1 MCVCACLFE
10 GVCVCV
16 RVYMCDPNKPIA
28 CKAQDWDGQYWYSGL
43 SHSLCSACFY
53 HLCLIF

>member
-10 GVCVCV
+10 GVCV

-28 CKAQDWDGQYWYSGL
+28 CKAQDY
-43 SHSLCSACFY
+43 FY
-53 HLCLIF
+53 DFYDDFYGYYLWNPF